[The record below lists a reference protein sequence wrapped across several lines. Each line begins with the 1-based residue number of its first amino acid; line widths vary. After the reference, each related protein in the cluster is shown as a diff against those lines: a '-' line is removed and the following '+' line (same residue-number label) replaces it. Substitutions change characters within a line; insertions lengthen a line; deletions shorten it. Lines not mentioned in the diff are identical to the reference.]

1 LQLLLTKGQKVT
13 EVFTLTNGKASMN
26 CLINT
31 GIAVLFAFAIGFA
44 QQGNDTSNGMGQ
56 DGMRHGGMM
65 DSSAMCGMMMMHFMK
80 PSVAFATED
89 GGFVVIMGNKIM
101 KYDKNVDLEKEV
113 EIKVDTTAMRKM
125 MQQMQQCPMMKSG
138 TPSDTTGKGMQR

>member
-1 LQLLLTKGQKVT
+1 MNLLIKIGVS
-13 EVFTLTNGKASMN
+13 VF
-26 CLINT
+26 
-31 GIAVLFAFAIGFA
+31 FAITIGFA
-44 QQGNDTSNGMGQ
+44 QQGNGPSGEMGQ

-80 PSVAFATED
+80 PSTAFSTQD

-101 KYDKNVDLEKEV
+101 KYDKNVDLKKEV
-113 EIKVDTTAMRKM
+113 EIKVDTTAMKKM

-138 TPSDTTGKGMQR
+138 AAGDTTGKGMQR